1 MISCWL
7 GRGPRRGSSAVMQWN
22 PLCRV
27 SVIGCL
33 GFNVDSAGGLGLA
46 AVQVAAAAGAEAL
59 GTAGSA
65 SKRAHLR
72 GLGVR
77 GVASSRSLDFAEAF
91 AAPGRRPNVVLNS
104 LTSPGKSPSR
114 TQRKRVADS

>member
-1 MISCWL
+1 M
-7 GRGPRRGSSAVMQWN
+7 
-22 PLCRV
+22 
-27 SVIGCL
+27 
-33 GFNVDSAGGLGLA
+33 
-46 AVQVAAAAGAEAL
+46 QVAAAAGAEAL